1 MILTATVAAGTQR
14 SDKGYRMQRRHLT
27 QAIAWALAGAS
38 VAAVA
43 AEPADSLGEIVVT
56 AQRRSENIQDVPIS
70 IQALTGQSLAQLNIT
85 TFDDYI
91 KFLPNVTSASSGP
104 GQNEVFMRG
113 LSAGSQAS
121 QGSAATGL
129 WPNVAIYLDNQS
141 GQMPNR
147 NLDVY
152 AADLNRIEVLEGPQ
166 GTLFGSGAEAGVIR
180 YITNEPKLNKVEG
193 SFKAGYGVTAHGDP
207 NSDMQGVLNLPLIT
221 DRMAIRAV
229 VYNDHRGGY
238 IDNVPATF
246 TRKNTDIGMHYAN
259 YPANANGACPDGQ
272 LNTGYCV
279 PPGSQVINNNSLAGN
294 AINPVTY
301 AGTRVELLTKI
312 NDDWDILLSQ
322 SYQTMDSDGVFYQQP
337 LSSDGAPLQP
347 LQVTLFNPAYDKDR
361 FESTAWTVNGKFGDI
376 KAVYTGGYL
385 IRQVDQTGDYT
396 NYSRGVY
403 SDYYQCY
410 GPGSGGDT
418 SITTSKCYSPSSY
431 WRTNE
436 RNEHQ
441 QHELRFST
449 PDDWRARGIVGAFY
463 EDNVLYDS
471 TSWHYKTLP
480 ACTAT
485 DNVACLS
492 TIGTIPGT
500 TVRNPGLQPD
510 DTSFN
515 QDERRT
521 TKQTA
526 FFASFDYDLIP
537 KVLTATVGT
546 RHFKFSNQFVGSVG
560 GSFGCFEQGAQ
571 PGGCPNYPAYAYNLN
586 AQNLVDTESGWK
598 SRANLTWHVT
608 GDAMVYYTY
617 SQGFRP
623 GGFNQNGLSPHATGP
638 DGLPQYLIPRAY
650 NSDKL
655 ANNELGWKT
664 EFLNRHLQWNGSV
677 YREDWN
683 NVQIAFFNPGLVGN
697 LFYNTNGQNFV
708 VKGLES
714 SLIARPF
721 AGLVLQAAG
730 SWNQSRQ
737 TNSPALV
744 NNNPAS
750 ANFGQPITQ
759 LCNTTPCSAVSNPF
773 GPVGAPSANSPP
785 TQLSFRARYDWGF
798 GDGYSA
804 YAQLGAHH
812 QAHSFTQAGANPN
825 YAIGGAI
832 SSSRGRFENPAYSTS
847 EASVGVAKDAWT
859 VALNVEN
866 LANSNASTFISTGQ
880 FIVAQTPLRPRVI
893 GVSIGYSF

>member
-1 MILTATVAAGTQR
+1 
-14 SDKGYRMQRRHLT
+14 
-27 QAIAWALAGAS
+27 
-38 VAAVA
+38 
-43 AEPADSLGEIVVT
+43 
-56 AQRRSENIQDVPIS
+56 
-70 IQALTGQSLAQLNIT
+70 
-85 TFDDYI
+85 
-91 KFLPNVTSASSGP
+91 
-104 GQNEVFMRG
+104 
-113 LSAGSQAS
+113 
-121 QGSAATGL
+121 
-129 WPNVAIYLDNQS
+129 
-141 GQMPNR
+141 
-147 NLDVY
+147 
-152 AADLNRIEVLEGPQ
+152 
-166 GTLFGSGAEAGVIR
+166 
-180 YITNEPKLNKVEG
+180 
-193 SFKAGYGVTAHGDP
+193 
-207 NSDMQGVLNLPLIT
+207 
-221 DRMAIRAV
+221 
-229 VYNDHRGGY
+229 
-238 IDNVPATF
+238 
-246 TRKNTDIGMHYAN
+246 
-259 YPANANGACPDGQ
+259 
-272 LNTGYCV
+272 
-279 PPGSQVINNNSLAGN
+279 
-294 AINPVTY
+294 
-301 AGTRVELLTKI
+301 
-312 NDDWDILLSQ
+312 
-322 SYQTMDSDGVFYQQP
+322 
-337 LSSDGAPLQP
+337 
-347 LQVTLFNPAYDKDR
+347 
-361 FESTAWTVNGKFGDI
+361 
-376 KAVYTGGYL
+376 
-385 IRQVDQTGDYT
+385 
-396 NYSRGVY
+396 
-403 SDYYQCY
+403 
-410 GPGSGGDT
+410 
-418 SITTSKCYSPSSY
+418 
-431 WRTNE
+431 
-436 RNEHQ
+436 
-441 QHELRFST
+441 
-449 PDDWRARGIVGAFY
+449 
-463 EDNVLYDS
+463 
-471 TSWHYKTLP
+471 
-480 ACTAT
+480 
-485 DNVACLS
+485 
-492 TIGTIPGT
+492 
-500 TVRNPGLQPD
+500 
-510 DTSFN
+510 
-515 QDERRT
+515 
-521 TKQTA
+521 
-526 FFASFDYDLIP
+526 
-537 KVLTATVGT
+537 
-546 RHFKFSNQFVGSVG
+546 
-560 GSFGCFEQGAQ
+560 
-571 PGGCPNYPAYAYNLN
+571 
-586 AQNLVDTESGWK
+586 
-598 SRANLTWHVT
+598 
-608 GDAMVYYTY
+608 MVYYTY